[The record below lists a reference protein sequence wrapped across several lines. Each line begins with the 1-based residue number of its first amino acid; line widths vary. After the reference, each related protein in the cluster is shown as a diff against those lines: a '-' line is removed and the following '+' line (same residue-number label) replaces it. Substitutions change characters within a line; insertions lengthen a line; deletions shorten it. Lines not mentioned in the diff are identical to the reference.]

1 VSGQLNKIL
10 GDHMNSFLK
19 KQRKPLIIISVS
31 ALVCIFRFQMMDV
44 GASELI
50 QNVSHID
57 SKALDE
63 YLVKVGQL
71 QSEFQMNQM

>member
-1 VSGQLNKIL
+1 
-10 GDHMNSFLK
+10 MNSFLK
-19 KQRKPLIIISVS
+19 KQRKPLIIIGVS

>member
-1 VSGQLNKIL
+1 
-10 GDHMNSFLK
+10 MNSFLK
-19 KQRKPLIIISVS
+19 KQRKPLIIIGVS

-44 GASELI
+44 SASELI

-71 QSEFQMNQM
+71 HSEFQMNQM

>member
-1 VSGQLNKIL
+1 
-10 GDHMNSFLK
+10 MNSFLK